1 MVSVILLLLLGFGT
15 VGAIPKYILCDTPQL
30 NVFYILCDESD
41 HPVLTMDPCIYRK
54 NQLFNMSATMIPSG
68 ESAARNTAFNLYD
81 LSGNELSKKDI
92 LICRTNGRGADLD
105 NVHAKIEI
113 WQDSNKVSDQRYDL
127 CSGVDDEF
135 DFCGSVKGETVDMRV
150 YGKSIGKMSF
160 LKGIYVIKVHL
171 FAGQQEEMFFC
182 MEFTMSIKSNP

>member
-54 NQLFNMSATMIPSG
+54 NQLFNMSATMIP
-68 ESAARNTAFNLYD
+68 R
-81 LSGNELSKKDI
+81 
-92 LICRTNGRGADLD
+92 ADLD